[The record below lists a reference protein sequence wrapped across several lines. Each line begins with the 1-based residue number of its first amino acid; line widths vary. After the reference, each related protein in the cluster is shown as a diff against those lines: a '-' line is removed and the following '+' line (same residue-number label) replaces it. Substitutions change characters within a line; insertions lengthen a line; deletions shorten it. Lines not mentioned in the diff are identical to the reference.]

1 MSVESPLERLTLRGG
16 VGERGLQHP
25 VWDPPLSC
33 AARWGIGLE
42 LICSLKQEL
51 GLLVAS
57 LAEARR
63 SGRMLRIAL
72 RASLSTLAPEAIAA
86 EGDSWTLQV

>member
-1 MSVESPLERLTLRGG
+1 M
-16 VGERGLQHP
+16 
-25 VWDPPLSC
+25 
-33 AARWGIGLE
+33 
-42 LICSLKQEL
+42 
-51 GLLVAS
+51 AS